1 MIEPRRL
8 VYGWL
13 VIAGIVI
20 TACTWQRI
28 TARDGRHDARLTV
41 VYLCGLF
48 GALLGAKLGYLVA
61 DGWNHRG
68 DWMALLTGRS
78 ITGALLGG
86 YLAVEV
92 AKKALGYR
100 ETTGDVFAII
110 VPIALILGRVG
121 CVFAGC
127 CPGIECAPA
136 WWTLELPVGIARWPA
151 APVEG
156 IFNAVFLAWALVATR
171 QGWQIGQRFHIYLM
185 AYGLFRFAHEFLRD
199 EPRVAGPFTAYHGI
213 ALLVGAFGLVRY
225 LQRRAA
231 GRPSLAAGAARG
243 GETPGLVG
251 RVADR

>member
-1 MIEPRRL
+1 MIEPRQL

-13 VIAGIVI
+13 VIAGIVV
-20 TACTWQRI
+20 TAFTWQRI

-48 GALLGAKLGYLVA
+48 GALLGAKLAYLVA

-86 YLAVEV
+86 YFAVEV

-100 ETTGDVFAII
+100 KTTGDVFAII
-110 VPIALILGRVG
+110 APIALILGRVG
-121 CVFAGC
+121 CVFSGC

-136 WWTLELPVGIARWPA
+136 WWTLELPGGVARWPA

-156 IFNAVFLAWALVATR
+156 IFNAVFLAWVLVATR
-171 QGWQIGQRFHIYLM
+171 QAWQIGQRFHVYLI
-185 AYGLFRFAHEFLRD
+185 AYGLFRFAHEFVRD
-199 EPRVAGPFTAYHGI
+199 EPRFAGRYTAYHVI
-213 ALLVGAFGLVRY
+213 ALLVAAFGLLRY

-231 GRPSLAAGAARG
+231 GPGSLPADAARNGDFQGLAGKAAGR
-243 GETPGLVG
+243 
-251 RVADR
+251 